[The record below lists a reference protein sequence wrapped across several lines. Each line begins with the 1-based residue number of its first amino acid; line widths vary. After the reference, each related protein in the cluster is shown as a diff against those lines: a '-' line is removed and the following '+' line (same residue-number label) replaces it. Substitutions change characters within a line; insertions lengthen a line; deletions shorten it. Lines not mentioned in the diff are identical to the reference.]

1 MTNTLPTIS
10 DSDLGAVTGGDSPR
24 AQLVRKALTAAYG
37 PISMV
42 GRTKFTAPPFNE
54 GISTANG
61 MFEPKGTG
69 IPLLRSFSATVNEVR
84 KNVMGLTTKVIAQ

>member
-24 AQLVRKALTAAYG
+24 AALMRKTLQAAYG
-37 PISMV
+37 SISMV

-54 GISTANG
+54 GLSHATG
-61 MFEPKGTG
+61 QFTPKGTG
-69 IPLLRSFSATVNEVR
+69 IPTLNSFGAWVDTAR
-84 KNVMGLTTKVIAQ
+84 KQVYGLAVKTIAQ